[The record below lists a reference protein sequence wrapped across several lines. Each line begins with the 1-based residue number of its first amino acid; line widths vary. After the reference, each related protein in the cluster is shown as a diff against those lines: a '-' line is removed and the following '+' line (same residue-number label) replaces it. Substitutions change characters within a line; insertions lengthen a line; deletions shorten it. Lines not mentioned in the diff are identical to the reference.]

1 MARSRKRKRRNRESA
16 STWLILAGILVVI
29 MAFGYIHI
37 KSPDQVR
44 SDAETLCPENES
56 LIPHHEVLFFER
68 NRRLNSKGTEFI
80 PLPPNTALEIRR
92 HIENRLQ
99 ELPVHALVELYE
111 VNYSRNEQFNPVA
124 RFCNPGDGS
133 GMSEW
138 TGNPRLAK
146 QRYLEKFRKPFQD
159 VVERLSSWNPDYR
172 YSLMDSLGGVTR
184 LVLGNP
190 KFEHTTKSLTVVSD
204 FVVPEN
210 FVRPGRIPK
219 SFVQVG
225 LSMKLG
231 NFEDFANAGG
241 ARYDFRGATVR
252 MILNRFLYSSI
263 PNIQGP
269 AHTAWWERFFDS
281 QNAIVEEVVQVGE

>member
-1 MARSRKRKRRNRESA
+1 MMRRNGESGESA
-16 STWLILAGILVVI
+16 STWLILVGIVVFV
-29 MAFGYIHI
+29 MAFGYFSIT
-37 KSPDQVR
+37 SSDPVR
-44 SDAETLCPENES
+44 SDDETLCPEDAS
-56 LIPHHEVLFFER
+56 LITHHEVLLFER
-68 NRRLNSKGTEFI
+68 NRRRKGPQFI

-92 HIENRLQ
+92 QIETSLQ
-99 ELPVHALVELYE
+99 DLPIYALVEIYE
-111 VNYSRNEQFNPVA
+111 VSYDDDKQFAPVA
-124 RFCNPGDGS
+124 SFCNPGDGS
-133 GMSEW
+133 HISEW
-138 TGNPRLAK
+138 TGNPRLAEY
-146 QRYLEKFRKPFQD
+146 RYREMFRKPFQD
-159 VVERLSSWNPDYR
+159 VVERLSSWNPDYK
-172 YSLMDSLGGVTR
+172 YSLVDSLGGVTR

-219 SFVQVG
+219 SFAQVG

-241 ARYDFRGATVR
+241 AQYDFRGAAVR